1 MQHAVCVGWLN
12 RELESSQDSSLLS
25 LGSICE
31 VKGHAS
37 ESDNKYSVF
46 IIDGTLPE
54 VTGHDFEGILWAG
67 TVMPQES
74 GVSLLQKYILE
85 LQAS

>member
-1 MQHAVCVGWLN
+1 MQHVVCVGWSN
-12 RELESSQDSSLLS
+12 RELESSRDSSLLS

-37 ESDNKYSVF
+37 GSDNKYSVV

-54 VTGHDFEGILWAG
+54 VTGRDFEGILWAG

-74 GVSLLQKYILE
+74 GVELLQKYIIE
-85 LQAS
+85 LQSP

>member
-12 RELESSQDSSLLS
+12 RELESSQHGSLLS
-25 LGSICE
+25 LGRICE

-37 ESDNKYSVF
+37 ESDNKYSVI
-46 IIDGTLPE
+46 IIDSTLPE
-54 VTGHDFEGILWAG
+54 VTGRDFEGILRAG

-74 GVSLLQKYILE
+74 GVKLLQKYVLE